1 MLEKDDT
8 IKTEGQKPEDAAAE
22 AFLEKERKRL
32 YENKTDDNHL
42 FLRNILNSIFIILAI
57 LAMIGVLVFKSESFW
72 LTISYAV
79 GIVAVLV
86 KMVEVMLRMPGMKKQ
101 EPRYKSRLRTKR

>member
-1 MLEKDDT
+1 MTEKEDIIT
-8 IKTEGQKPEDAAAE
+8 TETQQSEDAAAE
-22 AFLEKERKRL
+22 AFLAKERERL
-32 YENKTDDNHL
+32 DEGKTDDNRL

-57 LAMIGVLVFKSESFW
+57 LAMVGVLIFKSGTLW
-72 LTISYAV
+72 LSVSYGV

-101 EPRYKSRLRTKR
+101 EPRYKSRLRTRR

>member
-1 MLEKDDT
+1 MTKKEDIITTEKT
-8 IKTEGQKPEDAAAE
+8 QSENAAAE
-22 AFLEKERKRL
+22 AFLAKERERL
-32 YENKTDDNHL
+32 DEGKTDDNRL

-57 LAMIGVLVFKSESFW
+57 LAMIGVLIFNSGTLW
-72 LTISYAV
+72 LSISYGV

-101 EPRYKSRLRTKR
+101 EPRYRSRLHTRR